1 VAEAHPIGS
10 PAKRGGIAVALI
22 GAMVAIATP
31 IYVSWEGTRTL
42 PYKDIVGVWTVCS
55 GDTRNVLPGK
65 RVTEAECDARTRAIL
80 EEFGAGVARLSP
92 GIEES
97 PYEWA
102 AHTIFAAN
110 VGLAAYERSS
120 VRRLYNAGQHR
131 AACRFL
137 RNYRMAGGK
146 VVQGLINRREGT
158 DERIGEYEL
167 CLVGA
172 IPADGTV
179 AR

>member
-1 VAEAHPIGS
+1 MAENPTIS
-10 PAKRGGIAVALI
+10 LKKGGIAAALVA
-22 GAMVAIATP
+22 AMVAIATP
-31 IYVSWEGTRTL
+31 VYVSWEGAETM
-42 PYKDIVGVWTVCS
+42 PYRDIVGVWTVCS
-55 GDTRNVLPGK
+55 GDTRDVVPGK
-65 RVTEAECDARTRAIL
+65 RLSEADCDRRTRAIL
-80 EEFGAGVARLSP
+80 EEYGATVARLAP
-92 GIEES
+92 GIEQS

-110 VGLAAYERSS
+110 VGVGAYGKSS
-120 VRRLYNAGQHR
+120 VRRLHNAGQHR

-137 RNYRMAGGK
+137 REYRKAGGR
-146 VVQGLINRREGT
+146 VVKGLINRREGT

-172 IPADGTV
+172 IPADGAV